1 MLAPVDKKKLKQV
14 MNGLFIVNGLVVF
27 TFLMKLVGHPSFI
40 TKLGTGKIEM
50 ASLWPALFAFA
61 FGCKLLWLN

>member
-40 TKLGTGKIEM
+40 TKLE
-50 ASLWPALFAFA
+50 LE
-61 FGCKLLWLN
+61 KLKWLRYG